1 MGRPVRRG
9 RTLPAYAGVR
19 HALPWIAED
28 NVEAKKRSRPTEREV
43 NTAVFMLRAKQLGFS
58 LAELD
63 SVEEGLVMDMII
75 ESGNDL
81 CDDEYRQV
89 ATQQDFDSF

>member
-1 MGRPVRRG
+1 MAN
-9 RTLPAYAGVR
+9 LK
-19 HALPWIAED
+19 
-28 NVEAKKRSRPTEREV
+28 AKKRRRPTEREV

-58 LAELD
+58 LEELD
-63 SVEEGLVMDMII
+63 NVEEGLVMDMII